1 MTDHYQIIVAGNHD
15 ILLQRA
21 RHCTKISE
29 AGKEVLDW
37 GDCIYLENEA
47 KTITCT
53 NGRQLKI
60 YGSPLSPRH
69 GNWPFQ
75 YPRTKDIWSETVPD
89 DTDIVIT
96 HGPPFGHLDLNFG
109 CHHLLREIWR
119 VRPLLHIFGHIHE
132 GYGHE
137 WTVFDGLQKAYERVL
152 AKGGVLNLLVV
163 LKEMLVS
170 FCRAE
175 SVAACQLVNPAIMG
189 GIRDDE
195 RRQPVTVVL

>member
-1 MTDHYQIIVAGNHD
+1 MTDHYQIVVAGNHD
-15 ILLQRA
+15 ISLQRT
-21 RHCTKISE
+21 CVS
-29 AGKEVLDW
+29 KEVPDW

-75 YPRTKDIWSETVPD
+75 YPRTEDIWSETVPD

-119 VRPLLHIFGHIHE
+119 VRPLLHVFGHIHE

-175 SVAACQLVNPAIMG
+175 RVAACQLVNPAIMG
-189 GIRDDE
+189 GLRDDE
-195 RRQPVTVVL
+195 RRQPVTVVI